1 MKIIICDFSN
11 RLNLITTS
19 ERQIGDLSGYV
30 HKKFC
35 ARHLSSIPCY
45 GSGQHPQET
54 FVGPEGEKEHKLE
67 RLYWPHM
74 AVMVGKDFFTAEV
87 LTLSGLKTFYLLFFL
102 HFESRRICLAGAT
115 RHQVVFEPESF
126 R

>member
-1 MKIIICDFSN
+1 MSTK
-11 RLNLITTS
+11 NLAGIYRASRATEAGS
-19 ERQIGDLSGYV
+19 ILKRY
-30 HKKFC
+30 
-35 ARHLSSIPCY
+35 SS
-45 GSGQHPQET
+45 
-54 FVGPEGEKEHKLE
+54 GPEGEKERKVE
-67 RLYWPHM
+67 GLYWRAH
-74 AVMVGKDFFTAEV
+74 DFFTAEV